1 MLLLLGVYL
10 VVIIMGVSDVN
21 EDINNIFFLFII
33 FYFYIMNKYIKKI
46 GNWVLRKYLYK
57 FLK

>member
-21 EDINNIFFLFII
+21 KDINNIFFLFII
-33 FYFYIMNKYIKKI
+33 FYLYIMNKYIKKI
-46 GNWVLRKYLYK
+46 ENRVL
-57 FLK
+57 